1 ASGIRSVATPQT
13 SSSKHGH
20 FKRSIPKRR
29 RLVSD
34 LDRRS
39 QLGGKAVGGAQ
50 SAAQSAARAAA
61 RAATSR
67 FRMNSVK
74 GL

>member
-39 QLGGKAVGGAQ
+39 QHVVEHHNALSRRLQPFYRITVPVR
-50 SAAQSAARAAA
+50 AAQA
-61 RAATSR
+61 
-67 FRMNSVK
+67 
-74 GL
+74 